1 MRWLVLGYGDIV
13 VRRAVP
19 ALLALGHDVLLWG
32 RRPLRAV
39 ETAALLGVTA
49 TDDLR
54 SALRLVSLVYVATPV
69 AGHLPLAR
77 LAVAAG
83 RPVLIEKPVAG
94 TLADRARVLPELACG
109 VVGVAYYRRLS
120 PAVRRLRAAVR
131 DDPPVSASVRFAAAF
146 EPAPEDPKYWRTDV
160 SIAGGG
166 VLADAGSHRID
177 LLCLLFGPPT
187 QVRATLAAR
196 HPGGAERSARVT
208 LTWPDG
214 RTADVTCD
222 WRPAD
227 PVDSFEVRTAT
238 RTLRLD
244 PLDGGRLAGEGNGDL
259 LTPPAAN
266 PHLPLFAD
274 FTDAVRGGQPPVC
287 PLAEAL
293 TVDRIL
299 AAAERSQGRT
309 VSL

>member
-1 MRWLVLGYGDIV
+1 
-13 VRRAVP
+13 
-19 ALLALGHDVLLWG
+19 
-32 RRPLRAV
+32 
-39 ETAALLGVTA
+39 
-49 TDDLR
+49 
-54 SALRLVSLVYVATPV
+54 
-69 AGHLPLAR
+69 
-77 LAVAAG
+77 VAAG

-120 PAVRRLRAAVR
+120 PAVRRLRAALR